1 MKSRIFRAVVLGLAV
16 AVVVAITAEPAL
28 AASAKDIGRHLGD
41 TLKLWAGSIFA
52 GVAAIMACV
61 YLAQR
66 NVVQGLVF
74 FGLAV
79 VLGLFVVSQATS
91 ANLIA
96 SFWKLIVNGR

>member
-1 MKSRIFRAVVLGLAV
+1 MRSCFFRAAVLGLVIATAA
-16 AVVVAITAEPAL
+16 AVVAEPAL

-79 VLGLFVVSQATS
+79 VLGLFVVSQSTS